1 MTTFDVSWK
10 MCPDNLLGFH
20 LNYFPIML
28 YNSKNSLIYS
38 KLMRN
43 PRSFVS
49 ISIQKIMRKNHFITD
64 DKSVPVDFGRCEKYS
79 GFFSHLEPLSVS
91 Q

>member
-1 MTTFDVSWK
+1 MKMTTFNVSWK
-10 MCPDNLLGFH
+10 MCSDNLVGFH

-28 YNSKNSLIYS
+28 YNSKSLIYS

-43 PRSFVS
+43 PVSFVS
-49 ISIQKIMRKNHFITD
+49 IGIQKIRRKNHFITD

-79 GFFSHLEPLSVS
+79 DFF
-91 Q
+91 